1 MDRRAF
7 LRKTGQFAL
16 ALSMLP
22 RRTRAQESVD
32 AKNIELVTVTDSRA
46 VLTWESENP
55 TEGAV
60 LYGAAPERLDQQ
72 ATDPAGRTRY
82 HRVEIGGLDPGAT
95 IHYEVQAD
103 GIKAENSEYS
113 PGRFDT
119 LAPPPGSLL
128 YVFATINDLHVG
140 LTSAGAVGGLDSF
153 EPVECPLVDKHCWE
167 VANRAVVEAINRTE
181 AAFTV
186 VKGDLSHEYKQEEFE
201 AAQRILEDLKN
212 PYYAVRG
219 NHDRQGERPEDYFT
233 KVFCLEKT
241 HYSFA
246 HKGVRFV
253 ILDSSN
259 LETGFPE
266 ISEEQFDWLDAELR
280 TLGEEKCLLVLHH
293 AVTEE
298 ASILFS
304 LFTEDQERLFSRLSR
319 SSNLVGILSGHSH
332 RNIVTHQTEIGDVP
346 CIENACTVHYPGG
359 YTLYRVY
366 TGGLMQTYHKIDSE
380 DWRIWEEAGRAMY
393 HNDAQSILLGP
404 LDHRNFVYRF
414 QSPLKEPE
422 TGGCSCGTGSAGMG
436 LALAAG
442 ALAASKLVSGSRRS
456 SS

>member
-1 MDRRAF
+1 MDRRSF
-7 LRKTGQFAL
+7 LKRTGQFAL
-16 ALSMLP
+16 ALSLLP
-22 RRTRAQESVD
+22 RKSRAQQSAD
-32 AKNIELVTVTDSRA
+32 ARNVELVTVTDNRA
-46 VLTWESENP
+46 VITWESDNP

-60 LYGAAPERLDQQ
+60 RYGDSPDRLEQQ

-82 HRVEIGGLDPGAT
+82 HRVEITGLEPGAT
-95 IHYEVQAD
+95 VHYQVRVD
-103 GIKAENSEYS
+103 GVAAENNPYS

-119 LAPPPGSLL
+119 LAPPPGTLL
-128 YVFATINDLHVG
+128 YTFATINDMHVG
-140 LTSAGAVGGLDSF
+140 LTSAGAVGGMDSF
-153 EPVECPLVDKHCWE
+153 EPVECPLAEKACWE
-167 VANRAVVEAINRTE
+167 VANRAVAEAINQTD
-181 AAFTV
+181 AAFTL
-186 VKGDLSHEYKQEEFE
+186 VKGDLSHEYRQEEFE
-201 AAQRILEDLKN
+201 AAREILEGLKH

-233 KVFCLEKT
+233 KVFGLQKT

-266 ISEEQFDWLDAELR
+266 IGEEQFDWLDAELR
-280 TLGEEKCLLVLHH
+280 SLGDEKCLLVLHH
-293 AVTEE
+293 AVSEQ

-304 LFTEDQERLFSRLSR
+304 LFTEDQQRLFSRLSR
-319 SSNLVGILSGHSH
+319 SSKLIGILSGHSH
-332 RNIVTHQTEIGDVP
+332 RNIVTHQAEIGDVP
-346 CIENACTVHYPGG
+346 CVETACTVHYPGG
-359 YTLYRVY
+359 YCLYRVY

-380 DWRIWEEAGRAMY
+380 DWRVWEEAGRAMY
-393 HNDAQSILLGP
+393 KGDAQNILLGP

-422 TGGCSCGTGSAGMG
+422 TGGCACGANTGKAG

-442 ALAASKLVSGSRRS
+442 ALIARKLAS
-456 SS
+456 